1 MKKNNNLKK
10 IGNLNTKTFKKK
22 IIYKHLTELNLVAI
36 FLFLYLLIN
45 DYHFYIITKFFIIN
59 LILAFDE
66 I

>member
-1 MKKNNNLKK
+1 MQKNNNLKK
-10 IGNLNTKTFKKK
+10 IGNLNTKTFKK

-36 FLFLYLLIN
+36 FFFLCLLIN